1 MKNKFNLKTM
11 SGDIWIVVP
20 AYEEEMMIGS
30 VIDGLRSEGYDRI
43 IVVDDGSTDDTAD
56 IAESKGVEVIRHV
69 ENCGLGAS
77 LRTGLKAALDR
88 DADVA
93 VTFDADGQHDSKEID
108 KMVSLIEDGVDFV
121 VGARNR
127 YQMPLNKKLG
137 NSVLN
142 VFTRFFGGI
151 LTDSQSGLRAF
162 SRDALEKIEIWSDG
176 YSVSSEIVMQAGW
189 HDLYSREVEIEGI
202 FTDYSKSGG
211 TNIADG
217 VRIIFNL
224 FCVIVLHSLHG

>member
-1 MKNKFNLKTM
+1 MKNKFNLITM
-11 SGDIWIVVP
+11 SEDIWIVVP
-20 AYEEEMMIGS
+20 AYEEEAMVAS
-30 VIDGLRSEGYDRI
+30 VIRGLREEGYDKI

-56 IAESKGVEVIRHV
+56 IAESKGVEVIRHA
-69 ENCGLGAS
+69 ENFGLGAS
-77 LRTGLKAALDR
+77 LRTGLRAALDR
-88 DADVA
+88 GADVA
-93 VTFDADGQHDSKEID
+93 ITFDADGQHDPKEID
-108 KMVSLIEDGVDFV
+108 RMVSLIEDGADFV

-127 YQMPLNKKLG
+127 YQMPLNKRLG

-151 LTDSQSGLRAF
+151 LTDSQSGFRAF
-162 SRDALEKIEIWSDG
+162 SQEALEEIEIWSDG

-189 HDLYSREVEIEGI
+189 RGLESREVGIEGI
-202 FTDYSKSGG
+202 FTEYSKSGG

-224 FCVIVLHSLHG
+224 FCVMVLHSLHG